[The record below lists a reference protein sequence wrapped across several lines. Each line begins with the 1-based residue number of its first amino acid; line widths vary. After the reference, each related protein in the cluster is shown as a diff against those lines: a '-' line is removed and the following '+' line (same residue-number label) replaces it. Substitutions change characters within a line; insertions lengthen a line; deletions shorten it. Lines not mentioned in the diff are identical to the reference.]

1 MIERKSLEQVH
12 EYWRAPP
19 DANNAAHR
27 YAEVSP
33 ARSEAL
39 VQVLERYVPKQ
50 GKILEVGCN
59 AGRNL
64 HYLAQAGFKKLA
76 AIEISEA
83 AIEQMAQSFPTIRA
97 KVDIRIG
104 PVEEMIST
112 FSVGEFEAIFTMA
125 VLVHIHPRS
134 DWVMLEIARR
144 ARKYLVIIEDE
155 KTVSTRHFVRNY
167 KEVFEPYG
175 FRQVEEI
182 WPFPGLPK
190 SYRCRVFKRTLAS
203 RLLGFIR

>member
-1 MIERKSLEQVH
+1 MAKHRFWVGHSPGTDILQCFVTTKTPSIPTSCGLF
-12 EYWRAPP
+12 RA
-19 DANNAAHR
+19 D
-27 YAEVSP
+27 
-33 ARSEAL
+33 
-39 VQVLERYVPKQ
+39 
-50 GKILEVGCN
+50 
-59 AGRNL
+59 
-64 HYLAQAGFKKLA
+64 YLAQAGFKKLA
-76 AIEISEA
+76 ATEISEA